1 MKRIRITKAMLE
13 AHGACS
19 VEVEVFAHTWP
30 KGAVVSLVNL
40 RRAAELGLDL
50 GWFAAGFLTGSAKKE
65 FYAGTAPATRAYSKE
80 TAPSLRV
87 YKAAVASEE
96 HQVARVSAWR
106 VYYAETR
113 PAWQVFCAARA
124 AVLWK
129 VIQAHGLRGVEP
141 S

>member
-40 RRAAELGLDL
+40 RRAAELGLHL
-50 GWFAAGFLTGSAKKE
+50 GWFADNFLSGPALRA
-65 FYAGTAPATRAYSKE
+65 FDAALAPARQAYDAVRA
-80 TAPSLRV
+80 P
-87 YKAAVASEE
+87 
-96 HQVARVSAWR
+96 AR
-106 VYYAETR
+106 
-113 PAWQVFCAARA
+113 QVFCAARA